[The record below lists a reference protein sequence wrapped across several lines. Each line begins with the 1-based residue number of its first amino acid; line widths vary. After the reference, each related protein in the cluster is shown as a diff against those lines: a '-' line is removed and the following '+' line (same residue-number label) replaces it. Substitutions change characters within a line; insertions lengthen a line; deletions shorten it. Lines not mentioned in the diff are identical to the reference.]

1 MKTGVRH
8 RGWQLGA
15 ILASLGVAITA
26 FLVLA
31 EFFPYDGNV
40 EGGCGSDM
48 FRPTAIAELLGG
60 VIIRG
65 DGDKNFANGPN
76 TCPNGKYGSDNIVGT
91 SGDCLIILGH
101 DVISGD
107 GELAKD
113 DPNAQGR
120 TGRDT
125 VYGRCGDDMID
136 GEIGS
141 DKLFGESGSDIL
153 KGGPGKDLLDG
164 GDGDDRLEGG
174 AGSDRLLGQAGDD
187 LLLGDEDNDILIGGD
202 GNDELDGGPGSDVLV
217 GGTGVDH
224 KLIGGLGN
232 DIFQF
237 QAGDAPSGE
246 EMVLCTEHHSES
258 GIVYL
263 QQGAF
268 SWDPNIY
275 PEDKPILMDRN
286 TELLIKASPS
296 GGQIRV
302 IAGPGKCYVRFK
314 KG

>member
-1 MKTGVRH
+1 MNAQVRR

-15 ILASLGVAITA
+15 VLASLGVALAA

-31 EFFPYDGNV
+31 EFFTYSGNV
-40 EGGCGSDM
+40 EGGCGSDV

-65 DGDKNFANGPN
+65 DGDKNFENGPN
-76 TCPNGKYGSDNIVGT
+76 TCPDGKYGNDNIVGT
-91 SGDCLIILGH
+91 SGNCLVILGH
-101 DVISGD
+101 DVIFGD

-113 DPNAQGR
+113 DSKANGR
-120 TGRDT
+120 TGHDT
-125 VYGRCGDDMID
+125 IYGRCGDDMID
-136 GEIGS
+136 GEIGN
-141 DKLFGESGSDIL
+141 DKIFGESGSDIL

-174 AGSDRLLGQAGDD
+174 AGSDRLLGQEGND
-187 LLLGDEDNDILIGGD
+187 LLLGDEGNDILIGGSGD
-202 GNDELDGGPGSDVLV
+202 DELDGGPGSDVLV
-217 GGTGVDH
+217 GGPGVDH

-232 DIFQF
+232 DVFQF
-237 QAGDAPSGE
+237 QEGDVPSGQE
-246 EMVLCTEHHSES
+246 EMVLCTEHHAEY

-263 QQGAF
+263 QQEAF
-268 SWDPNIY
+268 SWDSSIPVS
-275 PEDKPILMDRN
+275 PMDRN
-286 TELLIKASPS
+286 TELLISASS

-302 IAGPGKCYVRFK
+302 IAGPGKCYVRLK

>member
-1 MKTGVRH
+1 MKTVTHR
-8 RGWQLGA
+8 RGWQSGA
-15 ILASLGVAITA
+15 VLTGVGVVVTV

-31 EFFPYDGNV
+31 RFIPYDGNV
-40 EGGCGSDM
+40 EGFCESDM

-65 DGDKNFANGPN
+65 DGDGNFGNGPN
-76 TCPNGKYGSDNIVGT
+76 TCPDGKYGSDNIVGT
-91 SGDCLIILGH
+91 SGDCLIIFGH

-113 DPNAQGR
+113 DPNANKR

-125 VYGRCGDDMID
+125 IYGRCGDDMID
-136 GEIGS
+136 GEIGN
-141 DKLFGESGSDIL
+141 DNLFGELGSDIL

-174 AGSDRLLGQAGDD
+174 DGSDRLLGQAGND
-187 LLLGDEDNDILIGGD
+187 LLLGDEGNDILIGGD
-202 GNDELDGGPGSDVLV
+202 GDDELDGGPGSDVLN
-217 GGTGVDH
+217 GGPGLDH

-237 QAGDAPSGE
+237 QAGDVPLDKE
-246 EMVLCTEHHSES
+246 EMVLCTEYHAES

-268 SWDPNIY
+268 SWDSTIPVS
-275 PEDKPILMDRN
+275 PMDRN
-286 TELLIKASPS
+286 TELLINAS
-296 GGQIRV
+296 GGRIRV

>member
-1 MKTGVRH
+1 MKIAPQRG
-8 RGWQLGA
+8 GWQLGVV
-15 ILASLGVAITA
+15 LAWLGVALTA
-26 FLVLA
+26 LLVLA
-31 EFFPYDGNV
+31 EFFLYPGNV

-48 FRPTAIAELLGG
+48 FRPAAIAELLGG

-65 DGDKNFANGPN
+65 DGDGNFENGPN
-76 TCPNGKYGSDNIVGT
+76 PCPEGKYGSDNIVGT
-91 SGDCLIILGH
+91 SGDCLIIFGH

-113 DPNAQGR
+113 DPSANGR

-125 VYGRCGDDMID
+125 IYGRCGDDMID
-136 GEIGS
+136 GEIGN
-141 DKLFGESGSDIL
+141 DKLFGESGDDVL

-164 GDGDDRLEGG
+164 GEGNDSLEGG
-174 AGSDRLLGQAGDD
+174 AGSDRLLSQEGND
-187 LLLGDEDNDILIGGD
+187 LLLGDEDNDILIGGPGD
-202 GNDELDGGPGSDVLV
+202 DELDGGPGSDILI
-217 GGTGVDH
+217 GGPGLDR

-232 DIFQF
+232 DVFQF
-237 QAGDAPSGE
+237 VAGDVPSGE
-246 EMVLCTEHHSES
+246 EMVLCTEHHAES

-268 SWDPNIY
+268 SWDSTIPVS
-275 PEDKPILMDRN
+275 PMDRN
-286 TELLIKASPS
+286 TELLINAFG